1 MHTPSNIIITIVG
14 FFMAYGA
21 VGTLDAD
28 PTASVVKM
36 FALACVGL
44 CLMTVGTMG
53 LTQRQ

>member
-1 MHTPSNIIITIVG
+1 MHTPSNTIITVVG

-36 FALACVGL
+36 FALACAGL
-44 CLMTVGTMG
+44 CLMFVGVNG
-53 LTQRQ
+53 LTHTE